1 MWTSLHGR
9 KPFYSRE
16 PELHCFH
23 AAAPSELADH
33 NSALRKAKVLLQHLQ
48 GLGGPVEMGKG
59 DAGGVVNAH
68 PLFWGREE
76 PLWAWVPLCAGSQ
89 SCPGPSLAPW

>member
-1 MWTSLHGR
+1 
-9 KPFYSRE
+9 
-16 PELHCFH
+16 
-23 AAAPSELADH
+23 
-33 NSALRKAKVLLQHLQ
+33 
-48 GLGGPVEMGKG
+48 MGKG